1 MLDKLLNAFL
11 MKGYMKL
18 SVREEQVRV
27 VFELTGEGVHYLCF
41 IDDTENWLKLGLAAR
56 ISENV
61 RRILQTNEKFAKY
74 ANSACDGMTVVV
86 TNDPEHTRGFLDE
99 GDAYWLIH
107 QPTRRLM
114 IYEDQ
119 PGDFCGAKAIIEDC
133 LKQNAIR
140 MALAQLKG
148 LYSPANVAIIA
159 INILVYIVLECM
171 GSCED
176 ASFMHSHGAMAVYD
190 IMYANEYYRLFTSA
204 FLHFGVAHLLYNM
217 IALLY
222 LGRPLEKSLGTPGYL
237 VVYVVG
243 AVGANAVSVAWYL
256 HQGAYFTVSA
266 GASGAICAVAGAL
279 AFILLK
285 NRKENKSFTFVRWA
299 IFVALVAGQ
308 GIGDSTVNNAAHI
321 GGLVIGFVLGAIL
334 YMIKT
339 AKVKNRKRI

>member
-27 VFELTGEGVHYLCF
+27 VFKLTPEGISYLCF
-41 IDDTENWLKLGLAAR
+41 IDDTENWLKTGLAAK
-56 ISENV
+56 ISVNV
-61 RRILQTNEKFAKY
+61 GRILQTNEKFAKY
-74 ANSACDGMTVVV
+74 ANQACEGMSVII
-86 TNDPEHTRGFLDE
+86 TNDPEHTRGFLNEEDK
-99 GDAYWLIH
+99 YWLIH

-119 PGDFCGAKAIIEDC
+119 PGDFYGAKSVIEDC

-140 MALAQLKG
+140 MAFGQLKG
-148 LYSPANVAIIA
+148 LYSPANITIIA
-159 INILVYIVLECM
+159 VNILVYIVLECL

-176 ASFMHSHGAMAVYD
+176 ANFMHAHGAMAVYD
-190 IMYANEYYRLFTSA
+190 IVYANEYYRLFASA

-222 LGRPLEKSLGTPGYL
+222 LGRPLEKSLGTAGYL
-237 VVYVVG
+237 AVYVVG
-243 AVGANAVSVAWYL
+243 AIGANAVSIVWYM
-256 HQGAYFTVSA
+256 HKGAYFTVSA

-285 NRKENKSFTFVRWA
+285 NRKENRSFTFVRWA

-308 GIGDSTVNNAAHI
+308 GIGDSSVNNAAHI
-321 GGLVIGFVLGAIL
+321 GGLAIGFVLGAIL

-339 AKVKNRKRI
+339 VKVKNRKRI